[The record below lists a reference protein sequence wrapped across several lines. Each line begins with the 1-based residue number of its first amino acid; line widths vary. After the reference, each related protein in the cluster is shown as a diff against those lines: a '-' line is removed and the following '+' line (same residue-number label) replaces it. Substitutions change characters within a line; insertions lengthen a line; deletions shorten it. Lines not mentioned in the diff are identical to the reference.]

1 MVILSLLIRIKKIEK
16 MISLN
21 LKKVKKREIIIKI
34 VYNNEKFIM
43 NNNKSYRS

>member
-21 LKKVKKREIIIKI
+21 LNKVKKREIIIKI
-34 VYNNEKFIM
+34 VHNNEKFIM
-43 NNNKSYRS
+43 NNNKYYHS